1 MSTAL
6 DLGKPT
12 KVNIDRRSG
21 DSSADNIGDHFIVV
35 QGKTETVKN

>member
-12 KVNIDRRSG
+12 KVNIDCRSG
-21 DSSADNIGDHFIVV
+21 DSSADDIGDHFIVV